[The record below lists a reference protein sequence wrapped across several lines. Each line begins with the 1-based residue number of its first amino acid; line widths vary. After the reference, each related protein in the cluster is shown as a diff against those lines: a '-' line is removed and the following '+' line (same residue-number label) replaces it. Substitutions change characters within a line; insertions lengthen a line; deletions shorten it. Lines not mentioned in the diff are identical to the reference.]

1 MTGTRSG
8 YAVNTAQTKTNGY
21 TVTEVRHMAENE
33 KPAESSKPDR
43 PEGRRFPP
51 PGPERIVKAGVGPIR
66 R

>member
-8 YAVNTAQTKTNGY
+8 NAANTAQTKTDRY
-21 TVTEVRHMAENE
+21 TVIEVRDMAEDK
-33 KPAESSKPDR
+33 KPTESSKPDR